1 MAFRVAIATG
11 TYGTAANWYQGAN
24 APVITSS
31 ATTNVSL
38 STTPVNT
45 ATFTAPNTTN
55 SVEGVITYLAS
66 KGTATTITATLQQ
79 SGVDTAH
86 TVTVNLADLQAN
98 SWVYLKPATSYTY
111 ATTAAGAYRWKFSVD
126 SGTTTT
132 IAQTTTAGVPTYLS
146 IDNRNVVP
154 VSADNT
160 FILPI
165 NGTTGITITVDG
177 TRTVGSANIPG
188 TDRSYINALTVGNL
202 CRVEMD
208 QTATS
213 SINNRG
219 DSWFYAGSELRCG
232 TASSPL
238 SSSYTATIQNA
249 QINAALYFADGAKLT
264 LQGSPKAYSKTTV
277 VSGDGSTG
285 SPLVTA
291 DPVDWAVG
299 DKVIFA
305 PATDSGTN
313 YNETEVKFIRV
324 KNSSTSYTLANTA
337 GGAESAL
344 TYSHTGAIVGNFSNN
359 IRFGG
364 TITAASMG
372 IVTTQTSP
380 GNVDIDWVSF
390 SNIGGTAFLGAVP
403 TKNIMVTANVDID
416 NCTGEYATTGLFY
429 IDTVSDKTF
438 TNLMTYNTATP
449 AFAGTAFADIAVR
462 ACNRVEL
469 EDCYSFSSAGY
480 GIAAIDSFSCT
491 LTDVEAYACTNSG
504 ATYSGF
510 AISGSGNNTFIRCGA
525 QACRTNGLY
534 YVSGSANSFIEANFG
549 DRATNAIDIYMGTG
563 FSNAIFEDSLFG
575 SATLISNYL
584 NMTAGSRIRFNRFQ
598 DTDNNHRWYE
608 VYGHG
613 ISEQTVIRSPGLSVK
628 LVPEN
633 LTTGFSWSFKV
644 PVVQNS
650 IAGFRGYFL
659 KNASLGTG
667 VTTVSMYLPGNPVS
681 AGVPDATATLDNTT
695 GSAFTDADEQSVALT
710 TEYDGDIPGAA
721 TIVVNIKSS
730 TSGAA
735 LYADDFF
742 NAGDRTTTFDSI
754 TGLNVWSD
762 GMPLEVISPSVPSAD
777 DTAAAVWGYLK
788 SSMTI
793 PGTAGKTLVDAA
805 DSAELASIK

>member
-1 MAFRVAIATG
+1 MPFRIANATG
-11 TYGTAANWYQGAN
+11 TYGTSTNWYQGTN
-24 APVITSS
+24 SPTVSG
-31 ATTNVSL
+31 TTNVSL
-38 STTPVNT
+38 STTPLQSQ
-45 ATFTAPNTTN
+45 TFTAPNTTN
-55 SVEGVITYLAS
+55 SVQGVMTYLVA
-66 KGTATTITATLQQ
+66 KGTATTITATLVE

-86 TVTVNLADLQAN
+86 TITVNLSDLQAN
-98 SWVYLKPATSYTY
+98 SWVYLKPASGYTFT
-111 ATTAAGAYRWKFSVD
+111 TTAAGAYRWKFSVD

-132 IAQTTTAGVPTYLS
+132 LAQASTVGVPTFVS
-146 IDNRNVVP
+146 FDNRGVVP
-154 VSADNT
+154 VTADNI
-160 FILPI
+160 FILPV
-165 NGTTGITITVDG
+165 NGTSGITITVDG

-188 TDRSYINALTVGNL
+188 TDRSLNNAMVVGNL
-202 CRVEMD
+202 CMVEMD

-232 TASSPL
+232 TTSSPL

-249 QINAALYFADGAKLT
+249 QVNCALYFADGAKLS
-264 LQGSPKAYSKTTV
+264 LQGSPKTYSKTTV

-285 SPLVTA
+285 SPLVTT

-305 PATDSGTN
+305 PATNSGTN

-337 GGAESAL
+337 GGAEAAL

-364 TITAASMG
+364 TATNASMG
-372 IVTTQTSP
+372 IITTQTSP
-380 GNVDIDWVSF
+380 GNMDVDWVSF
-390 SNIGGTAFLGAVP
+390 ANIGGTSFLNSVP
-403 TKNIMVTANVDID
+403 TKNIMVTTNFQID
-416 NCTGEYATTGLFY
+416 NCTAEYGITGLFH
-429 IDTVSDKTF
+429 ISGVSDATF
-438 TNLMTYNTATP
+438 TNLMTYNTATASLP
-449 AFAGTAFADIAVR
+449 GESFADIAVR
-462 ACNRVEL
+462 TCNRL
-469 EDCYSFSSAGY
+469 QLQDFYSFSSNSY
-480 GIAAIDSFSCT
+480 GFALVDSFSCT
-491 LTDVEAYACTNSG
+491 VTDVEGYACTNSG
-504 ATYSGF
+504 AAFAGF
-510 AISGSGNNTFIRCGA
+510 AVSASGNNTFIRCGA

-549 DRATNAIDIYMGTG
+549 DKATNSSDIYMGTG

-613 ISEQTVIRSPGLSVK
+613 ISEDTVIRSPGLSVK

-633 LTTGFSWSFKV
+633 LTTGFTWSFKV

-667 VTTVSMYLPGNPVS
+667 VTTISMYLPGNPVS
-681 AGVPDATATLDNTT
+681 AGVPDATATLDSTT

-721 TIVVNIKSS
+721 TIVVNIKSN
-730 TSGAA
+730 TAGAA

-762 GMPLEVISPSVPSAD
+762 GMPLEVISPSVASAD
-777 DTAAAVWGYLK
+777 DIAQAVRQAVWNDTDTYPAGSKGKDLK
-788 SSMTI
+788 
-793 PGTAGKTLVDAA
+793 DASKA
-805 DSAELASIK
+805 KLLL